1 MCVISKQTVLETRTL
16 FVPKNRTFVYPSHQ
30 LTFFLSFP
38 VFILFSLLFLSSL
51 EHTTESMTKT
61 QNVSY
66 KDTAKLGCQC
76 IHADFKPFFY
86 WTFPD
91 VYLLESK
98 MFLTLPCVYLPC
110 VCCCLFFLWISFGL
124 FPSWQP
130 LSCFPTLSVLLHV
143 YLSSVGLCQLKSV
156 EWKNAWHCNANR
168 KWSEHWLQQTLT
180 IFMPAKISQRFL
192 GHIIMT
198 FPLHQ

>member
-86 WTFPD
+86 
-91 VYLLESK
+91 
-98 MFLTLPCVYLPC
+98 
-110 VCCCLFFLWISFGL
+110 
-124 FPSWQP
+124 
-130 LSCFPTLSVLLHV
+130 
-143 YLSSVGLCQLKSV
+143 
-156 EWKNAWHCNANR
+156 
-168 KWSEHWLQQTLT
+168 
-180 IFMPAKISQRFL
+180 
-192 GHIIMT
+192 
-198 FPLHQ
+198 